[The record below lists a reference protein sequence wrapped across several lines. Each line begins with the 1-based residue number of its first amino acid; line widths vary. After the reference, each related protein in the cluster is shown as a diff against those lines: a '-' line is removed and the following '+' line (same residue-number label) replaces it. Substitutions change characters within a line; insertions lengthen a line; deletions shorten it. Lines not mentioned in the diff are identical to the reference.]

1 MNNPA
6 PRHRAPR
13 RASASGTKGQS
24 RLPQFGALTPEQSA
38 MILARHNVG
47 RIAYAFH
54 DRVGIEPIHYVYE
67 NGILHGRTSHG
78 SKLDILAHRPWVAF
92 EVDEVEGLFDW
103 RSVEVQGTFDRVH
116 DDGSPLE
123 RAAWEHSVALLSA
136 LVPGTM
142 SASDPTAFRT
152 VVFRIHV
159 NEITGRQ
166 ASS

>member
-1 MNNPA
+1 
-6 PRHRAPR
+6 
-13 RASASGTKGQS
+13 
-24 RLPQFGALTPEQSA
+24 
-38 MILARHNVG
+38 MILARHNIG

-78 SKLDILAHRPWVAF
+78 SKLNVLAHHPWVAF

-103 RSVEVQGTFDRVH
+103 RSIEVQGTFDLAH
-116 DDGSPLE
+116 EDGSPAE
-123 RAAWEHSVALLSA
+123 REAWRHAIELLSA

-142 SASDPTAFRT
+142 SASDPAAFRT

>member
-1 MNNPA
+1 
-6 PRHRAPR
+6 
-13 RASASGTKGQS
+13 
-24 RLPQFGALTPEQSA
+24 

-47 RIAYAFH
+47 RIAYTFH

-67 NGILHGRTSHG
+67 NGLLYGRTSHG
-78 SKLDILAHRPWVAF
+78 SKLKVLAHHRWVAF

-103 RSVEVQGTFDRVH
+103 RSVAVQGTFDLAH
-116 DDGSPLE
+116 HDGSPAA
-123 RAAWEHSVALLSA
+123 RAVWQHAVELLSA

-142 SASDPTAFRT
+142 SASDPAAFRT

-159 NEITGRQ
+159 NAITGRQ

>member
-1 MNNPA
+1 
-6 PRHRAPR
+6 
-13 RASASGTKGQS
+13 
-24 RLPQFGALTPEQSA
+24 

-47 RIAYAFH
+47 RIAYTFH

-67 NGILHGRTSHG
+67 NGVLYGRTSPG
-78 SKLDILAHRPWVAF
+78 SKLNVLAHHPWVAF

-103 RSVEVQGTFDRVH
+103 RSVAVQGTFDLAY
-116 DDGSPLE
+116 DEGSPAA
-123 RAAWEHSVALLSA
+123 RAIWHHAVELLSA

-142 SASDPTAFRT
+142 SASDPVAFRT

-159 NEITGRQ
+159 NAITGRQ